1 MAEWRFGRGWSEAE
15 LRARVDDAKRL
26 GGYPSEEPRHWR
38 RYHTETVLA
47 VESPG
52 PPEPGGPFER
62 ACAAV
67 ERYTFS
73 DPAIVRPHF
82 DPTTPLEERHVLLE
96 LKVRGFGLRYLTP
109 VSVGAVREERG
120 EERSCFGYRVDT
132 LPGHLERG
140 SEWFLVEKRHA
151 SGEVRFRI
159 EAWWH
164 AGDFP
169 NAWSRVGF
177 TFLAPVYQ
185 RLWHRRSQA
194 RLARLVRG
202 EPDGG
207 DAWAGAGGR
216 LGTGLDDAERAL

>member
-1 MAEWRFGRGWSEAE
+1 MAEWRFGRGWTQEE
-15 LRARVDDAKRL
+15 LRARVEKAKRL
-26 GGYPSEEPRHWR
+26 GGYREPEPRRWR
-38 RYHTETVLA
+38 RYHTETVIA
-47 VESPG
+47 VEEPG
-52 PPEPGGPFER
+52 PPQPGGPFER

-73 DPAIVRPHF
+73 DTAIVRPHF
-82 DPTTPLEERHVLLE
+82 DPTTPLEDRHVLLE
-96 LKVRGFGLRYLTP
+96 LQVRGFGLRYLTP
-109 VSVGAVREERG
+109 VSVGAIRQERD
-120 EERSCFGYRVDT
+120 EARTRFGYRVDT

-140 SEWFLVEKRHA
+140 SEWFLVEKRHD

-159 EAWWH
+159 DAWWH

-177 TFLAPVYQ
+177 TFLAPLYQ

-202 EPDGG
+202 EG
-207 DAWAGAGGR
+207 DEDAGLPREGPGR
-216 LGTGLDDAERAL
+216 GTGLDDGGRAL